1 MDLPS
6 DDALRWM
13 VRHYARLRGRYG
25 YVIGA
30 PALLQPTAQFF
41 PDEFAPDAPGVERL
55 FRRMMGYSPVADD
68 LGIELAFVMPEERGG
83 GGCGSAAC
91 GPDGSR
97 AARHSVEELDDG
109 YRVWVAAAD
118 VAHADLLSTSLARAV
133 GSLVLA
139 EAGEA
144 MEAGEEEIAAVAC
157 GFGVL
162 LANGASVWAK
172 SCGGLRMAQ
181 ATTLAV
187 EEIAVAL
194 ALFVAVHEVR
204 PSVARAHLGAT
215 QREALD
221 VATAWVESNP
231 LLVESLRDRPSSLT
245 DGRFD
250 LEPVRG
256 LLGRWIHKRQLE
268 RELRALKAP
277 PPTELQNVYP
287 PPTTMARSPSG
298 TPSTPRSN
306 EPMRTT
312 PPRPS

>member
-6 DDALRWM
+6 DEALRWM
-13 VRHYARLRGRYG
+13 VCNYARLRERYG
-25 YVIGA
+25 DVIGA
-30 PALLQPTAQFF
+30 PALLQPTARFF
-41 PDEFAPDAPGVERL
+41 PDEFGADAPGVERL

-68 LGIELAFVMPEERGG
+68 LGVELAFVMPEERGG

-91 GPDGSR
+91 GAGGSP
-97 AARHSVEELDDG
+97 ARSSVEELDNG
-109 YRVWVAAAD
+109 YRVWVPAAD

-133 GSLVLA
+133 GSMVLA
-139 EAGEA
+139 EAGEE
-144 MEAGEEEIAAVAC
+144 MDAGEEEIAAVAC

-194 ALFVAVHEVR
+194 ALFVAIHQLR
-204 PSVARAHLGAT
+204 TSVARGHLGAT

-231 LLVESLRDRPSSLT
+231 RLVEGLRDHPSSLT

-256 LLGRWIHKRQLE
+256 LLGRWMRQRQVD
-268 RELRALKAP
+268 RELRVLKTPRVA
-277 PPTELQNVYP
+277 LQNAYP
-287 PPTTMARSPSG
+287 PPTTRARSPSG
-298 TPSTPRSN
+298 TPSTSRSE